1 MALRRSATLLAATI
15 ASLVV
20 AAPSYAAAP
29 VRVPIDP
36 SSHPATEWQCADGAV
51 VSGNVAGGWMVIGSR
66 TAPDG
71 TPLMTISM
79 NYTMLS
85 VDTSTGE
92 SVAGRGTMHLVIDLA
107 TGTTTESGNA
117 RSLKLPGQGVVVQQA
132 GRFVYEPGIDDPVV
146 AAGQYVDPEVD
157 GALLCTYFGHDA

>member
-1 MALRRSATLLAATI
+1 MALRLAVILAATV
-15 ASLVV
+15 ASVAI
-20 AAPSYAAAP
+20 AAPSHAAAP

-36 SSHPATEWQCADGAV
+36 SSHPATEWTCDDDAV

-79 NYTMLS
+79 NYTMVSL
-85 VDTSTGE
+85 DTTTGE
-92 SVAGRGTMHLVIDLA
+92 SVDGRGTMHLVIDLA

-132 GRFVYEPGIDDPVV
+132 GRFVYEPGVDDPVV
-146 AAGQYVDPEVD
+146 AAGQYVGSEVD
-157 GALLCTYFGHDA
+157 GAVLCAWFGHDA